1 MKEKVNKLKVVNNNE
16 DDVGTPAPSTQV
28 IKVFITEYDYPED
41 DVHFFCGVP
50 RLVLRNTFE
59 NVDGYSVN
67 SDYLAIVQG
76 GKTTII
82 SKNLFDTLEITK

>member
-1 MKEKVNKLKVVNNNE
+1 MKEKVNKFKVVNNNE
-16 DDVGTPAPSTQV
+16 DSVGTPAPSTQV
-28 IKVFITEYDYPED
+28 VKVFSTAYQYDEDVYPK
-41 DVHFFCGVP
+41 HIK
-50 RLVLRNTFE
+50 VLRNTFE

>member
-16 DDVGTPAPSTQV
+16 DGAGTPAPSTQV
-28 IKVFITEYDYPED
+28 VKVFSTEYRYDEDAYPKYIKI
-41 DVHFFCGVP
+41 
-50 RLVLRNTFE
+50 LRNTFE

-67 SDYLAIVQG
+67 SDYLAVVQG

>member
-1 MKEKVNKLKVVNNNE
+1 MKEKVNKFKVVNNNE
-16 DDVGTPAPSTQV
+16 DSVGTPAPSTQV
-28 IKVFITEYDYPED
+28 VKVFTTEYDYPEEMFG
-41 DVHFFCGVP
+41 HGVP
-50 RLVLRNTFE
+50 HLVLRNTFE